1 MQLEALSVFSVLDP
15 RIKVERD
22 CTEFWV
28 GFSIKCISFYEM
40 RYDDI
45 ILLTEEMMKSIA
57 KFSELLV
64 FFN

>member
-15 RIKVERD
+15 RIKVEKGLYRILRR
-22 CTEFWV
+22 
-28 GFSIKCISFYEM
+28 FSIKCISFYEM